1 MVQEISGL
9 QLDISSL
16 SDKDIE
22 NLFGNTSSKKVLSKE
37 REHEIDVKSGWLK
50 ANSYKNN
57 VDRLVD
63 NVKDIERTEE
73 IEDIINEV
81 HSIKLDNY
89 FEFSDIFPDSKNRSK
104 ELKSLDKMVEC
115 PICKNKSIIK
125 YNYAFGDKGE
135 VFYYCVKCED
145 FVRLFGDNGLKV
157 ERYTKCEVCSH
168 NDLDNANVTM
178 PITNKLDINAPVF
191 KYCRNC
197 RKFIKQ

>member
-1 MVQEISGL
+1 MEYENVRVIKNPVIYL
-9 QLDISSL
+9 NLCKMR
-16 SDKDIE
+16 DK
-22 NLFGNTSSKKVLSKE
+22 NTDSQGV
-37 REHEIDVKSGWLK
+37 RI
-50 ANSYKNN
+50 AT
-57 VDRLVD
+57 R
-63 NVKDIERTEE
+63 KDIERTEE